1 MSTKKRA
8 SAQPLSGLDAAF
20 VYLEAAGTPMHVGGL
35 MLLDRP
41 KVGRAGFTVHLRAHL
56 AQRLPKAKALRRIL
70 QPAAFAMDHP
80 HWADATDF
88 DLDQHLF
95 THHLPKP
102 GSEAQLLAV
111 VARLH
116 AKPLDRSRPLWAL
129 HVIDGLSDGSVAVFA
144 LLHHALLDG
153 QGAVALARVL
163 LDIAPG
169 VPIPAHR
176 SHAAQAPAS
185 SSAVSKASAFARV
198 SSAVLG
204 LPQTLRDA
212 WSAAPQMI
220 ESLRGGVMLAPR
232 TPFNVQVGP
241 ARRVAIGS
249 VPFADVRRIA
259 KHFAASTN
267 DVVMALCGAA
277 LREYLLRH
285 KALPR
290 ASLVAA
296 MPISLRANGDGEAN
310 NQVSMA
316 QCALRTEIADPVE
329 RLQAIAQST
338 QRIKQQVGLLRNFI
352 PTDFPG
358 LAAPLWASGLS
369 RVWASGHLA
378 EKLPALANLVIS
390 NVPGSPVPLYL
401 AGARMRASFPVSI
414 VTHGLAL
421 NITVQSYAGQLDIG
435 IVSDRDAVRNPAV
448 LLRGIEHAVQVLLG
462 KIEP

>member
-1 MSTKKRA
+1 MSKSNRA

-41 KVGRAGFTVHLRAHL
+41 KAGRAGFSAHLRAHL
-56 AQRLPKAKALRRIL
+56 AQRLPKARALRRIL
-70 QPAAFAMDHP
+70 QPAPFAMDHP

-88 DLDQHLF
+88 DLDRHLS
-95 THHLPKP
+95 THHLPRP

-116 AKPLDRSRPLWAL
+116 AKALDRSRPLWAL
-129 HVIDGLSDGSVAVFA
+129 HVIEGLADGGVAVFA
-144 LLHHALLDG
+144 RLHHALLDG

-169 VPIPAHR
+169 VPIPVHR
-176 SHAAQAPAS
+176 AHAARTSVS
-185 SSAVSKASAFARV
+185 SSAASKANAFARV
-198 SSAVLG
+198 GSALLG

-220 ESLRGGVMLAPR
+220 DSLRDSVMLAPR
-232 TPFNVQVGP
+232 TPFNAQVGP
-241 ARRVAIGS
+241 ARRIAIGS
-249 VPFADVRRIA
+249 VSLAHVRRIG
-259 KHFAASTN
+259 KHFGVSSN
-267 DVVMALCGAA
+267 DVVMALCAA
-277 LREYLLRH
+277 SLRDYLLRR

-290 ASLVAA
+290 KSLVAA
-296 MPISLRANGDGEAN
+296 MPFSLRAGGDGEAN

-316 QCALRTEIADPVE
+316 QCALCTEIADPVE
-329 RLQAIAQST
+329 RLHAIAEST
-338 QRIKQQVGLLRNFI
+338 RRIKQQVGLLRDFI

-390 NVPGSPVPLYL
+390 NVPGSPLPLVL
-401 AGARMRASFPVSI
+401 AGARVRASYPVSI

-435 IVSDRDAVRNPAV
+435 IVSDRDAVRNPDV
-448 LLRGIEHAVQVLLG
+448 LLRGIEHAVQDLLG
-462 KIEP
+462 KIDP

>member
-1 MSTKKRA
+1 MSAKNRA
-8 SAQPLSGLDAAF
+8 STRPLSGLDAAF

-41 KVGRAGFTVHLRAHL
+41 KVGRSGFTAHLRAHL

-70 QPAAFAMDHP
+70 QPAPFALDHP
-80 HWADATDF
+80 HWTDATEF
-88 DLDQHLF
+88 DLDQHLS
-95 THHLPKP
+95 THRLPGP
-102 GSEAQLLAV
+102 GSQAQLLAA

-129 HVIDGLSDGSVAVFA
+129 HVIEGLADGSVAVFA
-144 LLHHALLDG
+144 RLHHALLDG

-163 LDIAPG
+163 LDVAPG
-169 VPIPAHR
+169 MPVPAH
-176 SHAAQAPAS
+176 AAPAHPAAS
-185 SSAVSKASAFARV
+185 PHSKISPLSRAGSAL
-198 SSAVLG
+198 LG
-204 LPQTLRDA
+204 LPQTLRA
-212 WSAAPQMI
+212 VWSAAPHLI
-220 ESLRGGVMLAPR
+220 GNLRDSVMLAPR
-232 TPFNVQVGP
+232 TPFNAQVGP
-241 ARRVAIGS
+241 GRRIAIGS
-249 VPFADVRRIA
+249 VPLADLRRIG
-259 KHFAASTN
+259 KTFGVSSN

-296 MPISLRANGDGEAN
+296 MPFSLRAGGDGEAN

-316 QCALRTEIADPVE
+316 QCALRTEIADPIE
-329 RLQAIAQST
+329 RLQAIAEST
-338 QRIKQQVGLLRNFI
+338 RRIKQQVGLLRGFI

-369 RVWASGHLA
+369 RVWARGHLA

-401 AGARMRASFPVSI
+401 AGARVRASFPVSI

-448 LLRGIEHAVQVLLG
+448 LVRGIEHAVQALLG
-462 KIEP
+462 KIES

>member
-1 MSTKKRA
+1 MSKKKRA

-35 MLLDRP
+35 LLLDRP
-41 KVGRAGFTVHLRAHL
+41 KAGRAGFTAHLRTHL
-56 AQRLPKAKALRRIL
+56 LQRLPKARALRRIL
-70 QPAAFAMDHP
+70 QPAPFAMDHP
-80 HWADATDF
+80 HWVDASAF
-88 DLDQHLF
+88 DLDEHLS
-95 THHLPKP
+95 THHLPRP

-129 HVIDGLSDGSVAVFA
+129 HVIEGLADGGVAVFA
-144 LLHHALLDG
+144 RLHHALLDG

-169 VPIPAHR
+169 VPIPAH
-176 SHAAQAPAS
+176 AADARPAPSAARGAS
-185 SSAVSKASAFARV
+185 TFARV
-198 SSAVLG
+198 SSALLG
-204 LPQTLRDA
+204 LPQTLRSA
-212 WSAAPQMI
+212 WSAAPQVI
-220 ESLRGGVMLAPR
+220 DSLRGSVMLAPR

-241 ARRVAIGS
+241 ARRIAIGS
-249 VPFADVRRIA
+249 VSLAHVRRIG
-259 KHFAASTN
+259 KHFGVSSN
-267 DVVMALCGAA
+267 DVVMALCATS
-277 LREYLLRH
+277 LRDYLRSH

-296 MPISLRANGDGEAN
+296 MPISLRAGGDGEAN

-316 QCALRTEIADPVE
+316 QCALCTGIADPVE
-329 RLQAIAQST
+329 RLHAIAEST
-338 QRIKQQVGLLRNFI
+338 RRIKQQVGLLRNFI

-401 AGARMRASFPVSI
+401 AGARVRASYPVSI

-448 LLRGIEHAVQVLLG
+448 VLRGIEHAVQVLLG
-462 KIEP
+462 KIDP

>member
-1 MSTKKRA
+1 MSGKKTA
-8 SAQPLSGLDAAF
+8 SVQQLSGLDAAF

-35 MLLDRP
+35 MVLQRP
-41 KVGRAGFTVHLRAHL
+41 RVGKAGFMPRLRAHL
-56 AQRLPKAKALRRIL
+56 LQRLPKAKALRRVL
-70 QPAAFAMDHP
+70 QAAPYALDHP
-80 HWADATDF
+80 HWVEATDF
-88 DLDQHLF
+88 DLDQHLSA
-95 THHLPKP
+95 HRLPAP
-102 GSEAQLLAV
+102 GTQAQLQAL

-129 HVIDGLSDGSVAVFA
+129 HVIEGLADGNVAVFSR
-144 LLHHALLDG
+144 LHHALLDG
-153 QGAVALARVL
+153 QGAVALARAL

-169 VPIPAHR
+169 VPIPMPDA
-176 SHAAQAPAS
+176 APARPHQ
-185 SSAVSKASAFARV
+185 AAASKASAFARV
-198 SSAVLG
+198 SSALLG

-212 WSAAPQMI
+212 WSAAPQTI
-220 ESLRGGVMLAPR
+220 ERLRDSVMLAPR

-241 ARRVAIGS
+241 GRRLAVGS
-249 VPFADVRRIA
+249 LPLRDLRRIA
-259 KHFAASTN
+259 KGFGVSLN

-290 ASLVAA
+290 TSLVAA
-296 MPISLRANGDGEAN
+296 MPISLRASGDGEAN

-316 QCALRTEIADPVE
+316 QCALRSEIADPVA
-329 RLQAIAQST
+329 RLHAIAEST
-338 QRIKQQVGLLRNFI
+338 RRIKQQVGLLRDFI

-390 NVPGSPVPLYL
+390 NVPGAPVPLYL
-401 AGARMRASFPVSI
+401 AGARVLANYPVSI

-421 NITVQSYAGQLDIG
+421 NITVQTYAGQLDIG
-435 IVSDRDAVRNPAV
+435 IVCDRDAVRNPDTLV
-448 LLRGIEHAVQVLLG
+448 HGIERAAHALLE
-462 KIEP
+462 KIPA

>member
-1 MSTKKRA
+1 VSAKKRA
-8 SAQPLSGLDAAF
+8 SVQPLSGLDAAF

-41 KVGRAGFTVHLRAHL
+41 KVGRAGFTAHLRAHL

-70 QPAAFAMDHP
+70 QPAPFAMDHP
-80 HWADATDF
+80 HWVDATDF
-88 DLDQHLF
+88 DLDQHLS

-116 AKPLDRSRPLWAL
+116 AKPLDRSRPLWEL
-129 HVIDGLSDGSVAVFA
+129 HVIEGLADGSVAVFA

-169 VPIPAHR
+169 VPIPAHTAHPR
-176 SHAAQAPAS
+176 PVPSVPR
-185 SSAVSKASAFARV
+185 KASAYARV
-198 SSAVLG
+198 SSALLG
-204 LPQTLRDA
+204 LPQSLRDA

-220 ESLRGGVMLAPR
+220 ESLRDSVMLAPR

-259 KHFAASTN
+259 KHFAVSTN

-277 LREYLLRH
+277 LRDYLLRR

-290 ASLVAA
+290 TSLVAA
-296 MPISLRANGDGEAN
+296 MPISLRANGDSEAN

-338 QRIKQQVGLLRNFI
+338 RRIKQQVGLLRGLI

-401 AGARMRASFPVSI
+401 AGARMRASFPISI

-435 IVSDRDAVRNPAV
+435 IVSDRDAVRNPAIV
-448 LLRGIEHAVQVLLG
+448 LHGIEHAVQVLLG
-462 KIEP
+462 KIDP